1 MIHVYIFHISILR
14 YDETRKELMATT
26 AADFDAIDKNEL
38 IVRYMTLKQ
47 RIQTQSS
54 QNAELKDKIQK
65 QQVTI
70 IAQNERAEK
79 FEEVKKAHVS
89 QAKHMHRLQVIII
102 IKSYMK
108 NTNNFIRHF
117 LEVRE
122 CFLISDW

>member
-1 MIHVYIFHISILR
+1 
-14 YDETRKELMATT
+14 MATT